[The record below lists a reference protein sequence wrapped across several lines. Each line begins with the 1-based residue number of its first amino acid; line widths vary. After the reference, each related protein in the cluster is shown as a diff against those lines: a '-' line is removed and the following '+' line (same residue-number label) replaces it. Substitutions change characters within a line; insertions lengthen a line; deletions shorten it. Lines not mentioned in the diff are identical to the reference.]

1 MEMLVGVY
9 DEYKLNMSRV
19 QTFINNEYPPGYEW

>member
-9 DEYKLNMSRV
+9 DEYKLDMSRV
-19 QTFINNEYPPGYEW
+19 QWFKNNEYPPGYEW